1 MVAKIDN
8 PDMTLPASPARRSE
22 GSEPS
27 ANPYRQSAHRPVWA
41 AWVARSLAAL
51 MLFVGVLAAGIT
63 VAPATASAQVIS
75 AVVVEG
81 NRRVEDDTVRSYVTM
96 APGDRYSEAKAND
109 SLKLL
114 FQTGL
119 FEDVSIG
126 LQGSRVVVVVVENPI
141 INRVVFE
148 GNKRLEDAVLASEV
162 ESQPRGMLT
171 RARVQRDTQRLL
183 QIYRRIGRFGAT
195 VEPKII
201 ELSDNRVNLVFEIS
215 ESEKTSVVRV
225 NFVGNAAFSDQALRE
240 VITTRQRNWWS
251 WFRTNDVYDPDR
263 LEADK
268 ELLRRH
274 YLKFG
279 YADVIIVSAVADL
292 DRERNEF
299 YVTITI
305 DEGPQYRF
313 GLIDIESNV
322 PDVDPETLRRMIKT
336 REGRRYNAE
345 LVEETSE
352 ELTIELAKSG
362 YAFAQVRPRGDRDPA
377 GLTIGITYVVEEGQ
391 RAYVERINIRGNT
404 RTLDSVIRRQ
414 FDFAEGDP
422 YNRVLVDRARRR
434 LLGLRYFESVRITNE
449 PGSSPD
455 RVQVNVDVVE
465 QPTGEFSIG
474 AGYSSSSGAL
484 ANLSI
489 SERNFLGRGQRVAV
503 GFGIGED
510 SQTFNFGFTEPHFM
524 GRRVSAG
531 FDVYAREFDA
541 NDTTTYDRSE
551 VGGNIRFGLPLNED
565 LRLNLTMQ
573 VFERE
578 ISNVDASASA
588 AIQSAEGTFLYSI
601 ASYQFVYSTLDNPQR
616 PRSGVIARFGQDF
629 AGVGGDVQF
638 LRTEAS
644 ITHFY
649 EVRPQIVTMLRVKG
663 GHITGWGGDDVLVI
677 DAFRIGG
684 ETIRGFE
691 GAGIGPRDLDPAAN
705 NDALGGNIFFAATA
719 ELQFPLPVLPPDLGF
734 SAAVFV
740 DAGTVYDTDFIGA
753 NVADDSS
760 IRSSAGFSILW
771 DSPFGLLRGD
781 VGFVR
786 TKEDYDETQIFR
798 FGGGTRF

>member
-1 MVAKIDN
+1 MVVKIEN
-8 PDMTLPASPARRSE
+8 PDMTLLSTTAGAIQDPEAVGQSSISRPQRVLTAWIAR
-22 GSEPS
+22 
-27 ANPYRQSAHRPVWA
+27 V
-41 AWVARSLAAL
+41 LAL
-51 MLFVGVLAAGIT
+51 TMLFVGVSAAGVT
-63 VAPATASAQVIS
+63 VAPAVAS
-75 AVVVEG
+75 AVVISSVDVEG

-96 APGDRYSEAKAND
+96 APGDTYTEAKAND

-119 FEDVSIG
+119 FEDVSIDLRG
-126 LQGSRVVVVVVENPI
+126 RRLVVVVVENPI

-148 GNKRLEDAVLASEV
+148 GNRRLEDGVLASEV

-183 QIYRRIGRFGAT
+183 QIYRRVGRFGAT

-201 ELSDNRVNLVFEIS
+201 SLSDNRVNLVFEIS
-215 ESEKTSVVRV
+215 EAEKTSVVRID
-225 NFVGNAAFSDQALRE
+225 FVGNAAFSDQALRD
-240 VITTRQRNWWS
+240 VITTRQRNWLS
-251 WFRTNDVYDPDR
+251 WFRTTDIYDPDR

-279 YADVIIVSAVADL
+279 YADVVVVSAVADL

-299 YVTITI
+299 YVTFSIE
-305 DEGPQYRF
+305 EGPQYRF

-322 PDVDPETLRRMIKT
+322 PDIDPETLRRLVKT

-345 LVEETSE
+345 LVEKTAE
-352 ELTIELAKSG
+352 ELTIELSKSG
-362 YAFAQVRPRGDRDPA
+362 YAFAQVRPRGDRDPS
-377 GLTIGITYVVEEGQ
+377 GLTIGVTYVVEEGQ
-391 RAYVERINIRGNT
+391 RTYVERINIRGNT

-434 LLGLRYFESVRITNE
+434 LLALRFFEQVRITNE
-449 PGSSPD
+449 PGSTPD
-455 RVQVNVDVVE
+455 RTVVNVDVVE
-465 QPTGEFSIG
+465 QPTGEFSVG

-503 GFGIGED
+503 GLGIGED

-531 FDVYAREFDA
+531 FDVFAREFEN
-541 NDTTTYDRSE
+541 NDNTSYDREE
-551 VGGNIRFGLPLNED
+551 VGGNINFGLPLNDD
-565 LRLNLTMQ
+565 LRLNVSFQ
-573 VFERE
+573 IFERT
-578 ISNVDASASA
+578 IDDVQPGSSVAIASA
-588 AIQSAEGTFLYSI
+588 AGTFLYSI
-601 ASYQFVYSTLDNPQR
+601 GSYEFVYSTLDNPQR
-616 PRSGVIARFGQDF
+616 PRSGVIFRAGQDF
-629 AGVGGDVQF
+629 AGLGGDVNF
-638 LRTEAS
+638 VRSEAS
-644 ITHFY
+644 VSHFY
-649 EVRPQIVTMLRVKG
+649 ELRPQLVTMLRLRG
-663 GHITGWGGDDVLVI
+663 GHVTGWDGDSVLPI
-677 DAFRIGG
+677 DAFRLGG
-684 ETIRGFE
+684 ETIRGFDS
-691 GAGIGPRDLDPAAN
+691 AGFGPRDAITG
-705 NDALGGNIFFAATA
+705 DALGGKVFFAATA

-740 DAGTVYDTDFIGA
+740 DAGTLYDTDP
-753 NVADDSS
+753 VAGVTVQDESS

-771 DSPFGLLRGD
+771 ESPFGLLRGD
-781 VGFVR
+781 VGFAM
-786 TKEDYDETQIFR
+786 TKEPFDDTQVFR